1 MALTI
6 ATPQKFWPGQ
16 CTITLTQITL
26 DASYAA
32 GGIPVTPA
40 QLGLTQSAIFGHITV
55 RTAVATH
62 SPGGGTVDCT
72 NPAQPKLKLVGE
84 SNLAEL
90 GAGQGS
96 GAVLDVLTFGV

>member
-1 MALTI
+1 VALTFSPP
-6 ATPQKFWPGQ
+6 AKFWPSQ

-26 DASYAA
+26 DGSYAT

-40 QLGLTQSAIFGHITV
+40 ALGLTQSAIFGHITV

-72 NPAQPKLKLVGE
+72 NPTAPKLKLVGE

>member
-1 MALTI
+1 MALTFSPP
-6 ATPQKFWPGQ
+6 AKFWPAQ
-16 CTITLTQITL
+16 CTIALTQITL
-26 DASYAA
+26 DGSYAT
-32 GGIPVTPA
+32 GGIPVTPQ

-72 NPAQPKLKLVGE
+72 NPQAPKLKLTGE
-84 SNLAEL
+84 TNLAEL